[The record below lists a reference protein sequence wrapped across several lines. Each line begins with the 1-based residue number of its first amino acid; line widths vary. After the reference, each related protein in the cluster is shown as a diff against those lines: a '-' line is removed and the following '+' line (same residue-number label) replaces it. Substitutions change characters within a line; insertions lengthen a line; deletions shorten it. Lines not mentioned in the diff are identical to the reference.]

1 MPPELS
7 PGAPSPG
14 APGSRSARMAATY
27 RLQLHGGFTLDD
39 AAAVV
44 PYLAALGITHCYC
57 SPVFTATPGSTHGY
71 DVCRHTEI
79 GPDLGGDAA
88 LATFGRALDAHGL
101 GLVLD
106 FVPNHMSNDPQTN
119 AWWHDVLEN
128 GPSSPYARFF
138 DIDWDPIKPELKDR
152 LLLPVLGEPYGEALG
167 RGGLV
172 LRYEAGALRLDYGG
186 LTLPINPRRSPVV
199 FECGLDELDAALGA
213 DSAELREFLSILT
226 ALRNLPPYTERDAR
240 RIGERQREKEI
251 ARERLARLT
260 EASPAVRD
268 HIARA
273 VATFNG
279 AAGDRAS
286 FDRLHGLLEQQ
297 AYRLASWRTAAD
309 EINYRRFFDIN
320 ALAGLRVEDPAVFT
334 EIHGLL
340 LRLLASG
347 RAQGVRLDHVDGLF
361 DPQGYL
367 AALAAAATTATG
379 TGPDTTPPYVV
390 VEKILAVGESLR
402 ADWPVAGTTGYEFL
416 NDVNGVLVDGQAAKR
431 MRRAYAR
438 LTGRQESFADV
449 AYHGKLLAISTSLS
463 SEFQVLAQAVNRLSE
478 RDRRSRDFTLAS
490 IRRALR
496 EVVAC
501 FPVYRTYVGPAGVTR
516 DDALA
521 VDAAIADARRRN
533 PAMESSIFDFLRG
546 VLLPPPTADRVRLDV
561 AMRFQQYT
569 APVQAKGVEDTAFY
583 RYHVLTSLCEVG
595 GDPGRFGCTV
605 PEFHEANLHR
615 RRQWPAGMLATTTH
629 DTKRSEDARA
639 RIAAIAELSDVWHPE
654 VARWRRLNAPNRT
667 RLAGSQAPD
676 ANDEYLFYQA
686 LAGTWPLEAGT
697 VVAATPTPD
706 LVARLTAYMHKAIK
720 EAKLHTSWITPNAD
734 YEAAVTRFVERS
746 LTGRTA
752 PAFLASFLPLVR
764 RLATAGLVNSLAQL
778 VLKLA
783 APGVPDIYQGTELWD
798 FSLVD
803 PDNRRPVDFA
813 ARRQALDD
821 LTPWLAAS
829 DTASARRE
837 RAAAVAALLAAWPDG
852 RIKLLVTAVG
862 LRLRRTAA
870 EVWVDGDYVPIAAT
884 GPAQD
889 HVVAFARTRGA
900 RAGLAVVPRLTAHPR
915 GPGLPAAD
923 GAWAAT
929 ALELPEAL
937 AGRTFTHAITGEVAT
952 AVGRQLPVG
961 PLLATCPVALLTAT
975 APDDSATQ

>member
-1 MPPELS
+1 VRPEA
-7 PGAPSPG
+7 PAGAPI
-14 APGSRSARMAATY
+14 ARWAGPAATY

-79 GPDLGGDAA
+79 GPDLGGEAA
-88 LATFGRALDAHGL
+88 LAALGRALDAHGL

-119 AWWHDVLEN
+119 GWWHDVLEN

-152 LLLPVLGEPYGEALG
+152 LLLPVLGEPYGEALE

-172 LRYEAGALRLDYGG
+172 LRYDAGALRLDYGG

-199 FECGLDELDAALGA
+199 LEHGLDDLDAALGA
-213 DSAELREFLSILT
+213 ASAELREFLSILT
-226 ALRNLPPYTERDAR
+226 ALRNLPPYTERDVR

-260 EASPAVRD
+260 DACPAVRD

-273 VATFNG
+273 VAAFNG
-279 AAGDRAS
+279 TPGDRAS

-320 ALAGLRVEDPAVFT
+320 ALAGLRVEDPVVFA

-340 LRLLASG
+340 LRLLGSG

-361 DPQGYL
+361 DPHGYL
-367 AALAAAATTATG
+367 VALADAAQATSDPGTAR
-379 TGPDTTPPYVV
+379 PYVV
-390 VEKILAVGESLR
+390 VEKILAAGESLR

-438 LTGRQESFADV
+438 LTGRQEAFADV

-478 RDRRSRDFTLAS
+478 RDRRSRDYTLAS

-521 VDAAIADARRRN
+521 VDTAIADARRRN

-546 VLLPPPTADRVRLDV
+546 VLLPPATDRVHLDV

-583 RYHVLTSLCEVG
+583 RYHVLASLCEVG
-595 GDPGRFGCTV
+595 GDPGRFGRTV
-605 PEFHEANLHR
+605 AEFHEGNLHR
-615 RRQWPAGMLATTTH
+615 RRQWPEGMLATTTH

-639 RIAAIAELSDVWHPE
+639 RINAISELSEVWHPE

-667 RLAGSQAPD
+667 RLAGNQAPD
-676 ANDEYLFYQA
+676 ANDEYLFYQT
-686 LAGTWPLEAGT
+686 LAGTWPLAADT
-697 VVAATPTPD
+697 VVASTASPD
-706 LVARLTAYMHKAIK
+706 LVARVTAYMHKAIK
-720 EAKLHTSWITPNAD
+720 EAKLHTSWITPNTE
-734 YEAAVTRFVERS
+734 YEGAVTRFVERS

-752 PAFLASFLPLVR
+752 PAFLASFVPLVR
-764 RLATAGLVNSLAQL
+764 RLATAGLMNSLAQL

-783 APGVPDIYQGTELWD
+783 SPGVPDIYQGTELWD

-813 ARRQALDD
+813 ARRQALEQ
-821 LTPWLAAS
+821 LQPWLAAM
-829 DTASARRE
+829 DHAQAGPQQ
-837 RAAAVAALLAAWPDG
+837 AAAVAALLASWPDG
-852 RIKLLVTAVG
+852 RIKLYLTAVG
-862 LRLRRTAA
+862 LRLRRTAGD
-870 EVWVDGDYVPIAAT
+870 VWVSGDYQALAAI
-884 GPAQD
+884 GAARD
-889 HVVAFARTRGA
+889 HVVAFARSNGR
-900 RAGLAVVPRLTAHPR
+900 RAGLAVVPRLTAR
-915 GPGLPAAD
+915 SAGPGPPAS
-923 GAWAAT
+923 GGLWGET

-937 AGRTFTHAITGEVAT
+937 AGRRFVNEVTGEVVTAAGRRL
-952 AVGRQLPVG
+952 AVGRVLS
-961 PLLATCPVALLTAT
+961 TCPVALLTSTGPA
-975 APDDSATQ
+975 